1 MAGPSGI
8 QQNTDVTPGSDRRAL
23 MIALAYLWPLALVP
37 LLAARRDGE
46 IQWHARYGLLL
57 MAAEVAI
64 LSVLSVMSG
73 IALLT
78 NFGLGIA
85 LGMVVWLIWVATIA
99 LQLVAMLRALN
110 GERLRLPPLSTIA
123 DRISA

>member
-1 MAGPSGI
+1 
-8 QQNTDVTPGSDRRAL
+8 
-23 MIALAYLWPLALVP
+23 VP
-37 LLAARRDGE
+37 LLAARCDGE

-110 GERLRLPPLSTIA
+110 GERLRLPPLSTLA